1 MMQALAN
8 PETWVAVAFVIFVG
22 LLGYLGVH
30 RQLTKALDN
39 RAGRIKSEL
48 DEARRLKEEAAALLS
63 EYQRRQ
69 QDAEREA
76 QQIIATAQAEAER
89 VAAEAHAKLEDFIAR
104 RGKIAEAKIAQAETQ
119 ALADV
124 RAAAAEAATA
134 AAELILGRTVKGK
147 VADDLLAKGIDDVK
161 KNLN

>member
-1 MMQALAN
+1 MEMFFEA
-8 PETWVAVAFVIFVG
+8 EFWVAVAAVIF
-22 LLGYLGVH
+22 LATMMYIGVH
-30 RQLTKALDN
+30 RQLGKALDE
-39 RAGRIKSEL
+39 RQARIKGEL

-104 RGKIAEAKIAQAETQ
+104 RGKIAEAKIAQA
-119 ALADV
+119 
-124 RAAAAEAATA
+124 
-134 AAELILGRTVKGK
+134 
-147 VADDLLAKGIDDVK
+147 
-161 KNLN
+161 

>member
-1 MMQALAN
+1 MEMFFEA
-8 PETWVAVAFVIFVG
+8 EFWVAVAAVIF
-22 LLGYLGVH
+22 LATMMYIGVH
-30 RQLTKALDN
+30 RQLGKALDE
-39 RAGRIKSEL
+39 RQARIKGEL

>member
-1 MMQALAN
+1 MAMFFEA
-8 PETWVAVAFVIFVG
+8 EFWVAIAAVILVATLFYV
-22 LLGYLGVH
+22 GVH
-30 RQLTKALDN
+30 RQLGKALDE
-39 RAGRIKSEL
+39 RQARIKGEL

-63 EYQRRQ
+63 EYHRRQ

-76 QQIIATAQAEAER
+76 EQIIATAQAEADR
-89 VAAEAHAKLEDFIAR
+89 VAAEAHAKLEDFVAR

-147 VADDLLAKGIDDVK
+147 VADDLLAKGIEDVK